1 MEVTAHKIGNT
12 AEADARAKREKARR
26 RSQRGATIASYLFI
40 LPYLCLL
47 MLFGVIPVFY
57 AFGMS
62 FFDTIDGVFWGLTNY
77 QMALEDYR
85 LTESIVNIVT
95 FVALWVTGT
104 IVAVTALSMMLDVLK
119 RGAATT
125 LRTIFF
131 LPGAITSSAMVV
143 LWLFLVDP
151 MVSPFQSFFHLFG
164 WEARQN
170 VVNGLGLAGLFA
182 IMSFFAHSGGW
193 IVVMGGALSSL
204 SREVME
210 ASRVDGANLWQ
221 QAIYVKLPMIS
232 KSVALMGILTMA
244 AGLQIFVEPQLMGMA
259 GPQYA
264 QNDWSVNQLAFQYA
278 FSLGDFGISAALSTM
293 LIAVSVSIALVLI
306 FATKFYQVK

>member
-1 MEVTAHKIGNT
+1 MTRAT
-12 AEADARAKREKARR
+12 PARTDREKARR
-26 RSQRGATIASYLFI
+26 RQRRKATVASYLFV

-47 MLFGVIPVFY
+47 LMFGVVPVVY
-57 AFGMS
+57 ALGMS
-62 FFDTIDGVFWGLTNY
+62 FFDTIEGVFWGLTNY
-77 QMALEDYR
+77 RMALEDYR
-85 LTESIVNIVT
+85 LVESVLNVAA

-104 IVAVTALSMMLDVLK
+104 IVAVTGLSLMLDILK
-119 RGAATT
+119 RTPATA

-151 MVSPFQSFFHLFG
+151 MVSPFQSIFHLFG

-221 QAIYVKLPMIS
+221 QAVYVKLPMVW
-232 KSVALMGILTMA
+232 KSVALMGILTLA
-244 AGLQIFVEPQLMGMA
+244 SGLQIFVEPQLMGMA
-259 GPQYA
+259 GPQYSRA
-264 QNDWSVNQLAFQYA
+264 DWSVNQLAFQYA
-278 FSLGDFGISAALSTM
+278 FSLGDFGVSAALSTM

>member
-1 MEVTAHKIGNT
+1 MTETSRAG
-12 AEADARAKREKARR
+12 ADAARANREKARR
-26 RSQRGATIASYLFI
+26 RQRRNATIASYLFV

-47 MLFGVIPVFY
+47 LMFGIVPVIY

-62 FFDTIDGVFWGLTNY
+62 FFDTIEGVFWGLTNY
-77 QMALEDYR
+77 SMALEDYR
-85 LTESIVNIVT
+85 LAESITNVAA
-95 FVALWVTGT
+95 FVAMWVTGT
-104 IVAVTALSMMLDVLK
+104 IMVVTALSLMLDTL
-119 RGAATT
+119 RRTPATA

-151 MVSPFQSFFHLFG
+151 MVSPFQSLFHLLG

-193 IVVMGGALSSL
+193 IVVIGGALSSL

-221 QAIYVKLPMIS
+221 QAIYVKLPMVW
-232 KSVALMGILTMA
+232 KSVALMGILTLA

-259 GPQYA
+259 GPQYSRA
-264 QNDWSVNQLAFQYA
+264 DWSVNQLAFQYA

-306 FATKFYQVK
+306 FATKFYQIK